1 MSDKVTT
8 AYYKVLFQYLYGGI
22 KKNHNTTLDRQTP
35 SIHFIR
41 ITTVTYAGRSI
52 THYCRRTGDG
62 STFCGCSA
70 ANIAPIHRT
79 CSSFD
84 VPATV
89 HPKYGF
95 SLDLFDIILTSQLE
109 QQFTVTPFMQT
120 LSQPDYLPGLN
131 D

>member
-1 MSDKVTT
+1 VAT
-8 AYYKVLFQYLYGGI
+8 AFYKVLFQYLHGGI
-22 KKNHNTTLDRQTP
+22 KKNHKRTLDRQTP
-35 SIHFIR
+35 GIQVIP
-41 ITTVTYAGRSI
+41 ITTMKYAGRSI

-62 STFCGCSA
+62 SKFCGCSA

-95 SLDLFDIILTSQLE
+95 SFDLFKLIVTFQLE
-109 QQFTVTPFMQT
+109 
-120 LSQPDYLPGLN
+120 
-131 D
+131 